1 VGTQVGAWRVVAFE
15 GQGAYGAVYR
25 AVPVGQESAGPVAIK
40 MSVNPWDARFIRE
53 AELLSRLA
61 QPGIPRLLGR
71 GVLRHAVSGAEHP
84 WLAMEWVEGTPLYA
98 WAEQHAP
105 SYPEVCRVLAQ
116 LARTLEAVHAAGAV
130 HRDVKGA
137 NVLVRLPDRF
147 PVLIDFGSGHIQGA
161 QRLTWQS
168 LPPGTFEYQSVQA
181 SRFEIGLAL
190 HRDSYYAP
198 TPADD
203 LFALGVTA
211 YRVVMGQYPPAVD
224 VQQDEEG
231 RWRVSLPD
239 PRPLLESN
247 RRVQPVL
254 REWIL
259 RLLSEEREQRGSM
272 ARLAEAL
279 EAEAQ
284 AQARP
289 TAKERAWKPLL
300 ALAAAVVVAVVPW
313 VKLGP
318 GPASPEPVSANSP
331 GEAQAQAPDAG
342 TAAVGERAPTEP
354 RDSTPPDQE
363 QKPVS
368 QDSPFIP
375 SPNQPRQQ
383 AVPDAKGRC
392 PGSKQVA
399 FSGGCW
405 IEVAA
410 MTDEECRAGGYMYL
424 KGKCYA
430 PALAPPEKTVPTSSP
445 GDGR

>member
-1 VGTQVGAWRVVAFE
+1 MGNWRVEAFQ
-15 GQGAYGAVYR
+15 GQGTYGAVYR

-53 AELLSRLA
+53 AELLSRLSH
-61 QPGIPRLLGR
+61 PGIPRLLGR

-84 WLAMEWVEGTPLYA
+84 WLAMEWVEGTPLYS

-137 NVLVRLPDRF
+137 NVLVRLSDRF
-147 PVLIDFGSGHIQGA
+147 PVLIDLGSGHIQGA

-181 SRFEIGLAL
+181 SRFEIGLAVN
-190 HRDSYYAP
+190 RDSYYAP

-224 VQQDEEG
+224 VQEDEEG
-231 RWRVSLPD
+231 RWHVAMPD
-239 PRPLLESN
+239 PRPLLEKN
-247 RRVQPVL
+247 RRVRPVL
-254 REWIL
+254 REWIV

-272 ARLAEAL
+272 AQLAEAL

-284 AQARP
+284 KPPRS

-300 ALAAAVVVAVVPW
+300 ALAAAVVVVAVVVPW
-313 VKLGP
+313 SKPGP
-318 GPASPEPVSANSP
+318 GPASPEHVAANPP
-331 GEAQAQAPDAG
+331 GQAQAQAPDAG
-342 TAAVGERAPTEP
+342 TAAVGNRAPAEPRAPTAPPTDEKPLAQEPLPEP
-354 RDSTPPDQE
+354 RPEQLRPDRRGQ
-363 QKPVS
+363 
-368 QDSPFIP
+368 
-375 SPNQPRQQ
+375 
-383 AVPDAKGRC
+383 C
-392 PGSKQVA
+392 PGRKQVPIN
-399 FSGGCW
+399 GGCW
-405 IEVAA
+405 SDVSSLMDAQSCAEN
-410 MTDEECRAGGYMYL
+410 GYVL
-424 KGKCYA
+424 VKGKCFS
-430 PALAPPEKTVPTSSP
+430 PALAPPKKPQPTSNP
-445 GDGR
+445 PEER